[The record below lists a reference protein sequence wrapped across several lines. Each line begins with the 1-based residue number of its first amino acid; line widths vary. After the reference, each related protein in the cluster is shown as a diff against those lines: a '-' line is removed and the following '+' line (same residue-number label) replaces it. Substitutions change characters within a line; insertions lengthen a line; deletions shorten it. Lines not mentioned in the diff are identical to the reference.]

1 MVSWENVSSRWIIK
15 KTYQGWKVFL
25 RDTSLLTPTGQSLG
39 AIGKLYSDLGLNK
52 IDLPK
57 EVKSNMRQLMNEDL
71 SLFKEY
77 AMQDSIITLWHA
89 LQVEQSNH
97 ELCNSFNIPITFS
110 SNKLSNERVG
120 KHRVWIS

>member
-1 MVSWENVSSRWIIK
+1 M
-15 KTYQGWKVFL
+15 

-89 LQVEQSNH
+89 LQVEQPNH

-120 KHRVWIS
+120 KHRV

>member
-1 MVSWENVSSRWIIK
+1 M
-15 KTYQGWKVFL
+15 

-89 LQVEQSNH
+89 LQVEQSNN

-120 KHRVWIS
+120 KHRV

>member
-1 MVSWENVSSRWIIK
+1 M
-15 KTYQGWKVFL
+15 

-71 SLFKEY
+71 SLFKKY
-77 AMQDSIITLWHA
+77 AMKDSIITLWHA

-120 KHRVWIS
+120 KHRV

>member
-1 MVSWENVSSRWIIK
+1 M
-15 KTYQGWKVFL
+15 

-77 AMQDSIITLWHA
+77 AMQDSIRTLWHA
-89 LQVEQSNH
+89 LQVAQSNH
-97 ELCNSFNIPITFS
+97 GLCNSFNIPITFS

-120 KHRVWIS
+120 KHRV